1 MDTEI
6 VVAIIG
12 CLGLI
17 ISKNLP
23 YITEHFGEKINN
35 FIKIVCTSCVI
46 IGIGFI
52 VLNYKE
58 SKNQS
63 QDIPEL
69 KTSIESEELKTPIE
83 SEQLKTEDEELN
95 KLLAYEP
102 EIKNISTEEFN
113 SANKYR
119 IQMISVETESE
130 AKSFTQLVCSAF
142 PDAKYEQTPNG
153 WYKVVLEEGE
163 NKSKKTLDI
172 RNANYN
178 KWVNKILKDNGKGKC
193 DVKTYISNK
202 YIKNEIDKIEL
213 LVDRIKSESDTEI
226 KIKCENQIRNIQNSL
241 EQPTFK
247 DVFEGYEAKL
257 DEILSK
263 L

>member
-12 CLGLI
+12 CFGLI

-46 IGIGFI
+46 IAIGFI
-52 VLNYKE
+52 ALNYRDG
-58 SKNQS
+58 KNQS
-63 QDIPEL
+63 QYVPEL
-69 KTSIESEELKTPIE
+69 KTPIESEALKTPIE

-102 EIKNISTEEFN
+102 EIENISTEEFN

-119 IQMISVETESE
+119 VQMISVKTESE
-130 AKSFTQLVCSAF
+130 AKSFTQLVRGVF
-142 PDAKYEQTPNG
+142 PDAKYEQAPNG

-178 KWVNKILKDNGKGKC
+178 EWVNKILKDNGEGSC
-193 DVKTYISNK
+193 EVNTYISNK
-202 YIKNEIDKIEL
+202 YIENEIDKIEL

-226 KIKCENQIRNIQNSL
+226 KIKCENQINNIQNSL
-241 EQPTFK
+241 EQPIFK
-247 DVFEGYEAKL
+247 DVLEGYEKKL
-257 DEILSK
+257 DEILNK